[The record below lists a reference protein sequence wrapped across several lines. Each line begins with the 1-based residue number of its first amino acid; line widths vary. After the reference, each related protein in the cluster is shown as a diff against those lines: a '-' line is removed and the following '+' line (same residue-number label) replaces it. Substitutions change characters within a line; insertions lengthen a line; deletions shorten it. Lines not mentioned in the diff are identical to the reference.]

1 MRRAMIAIVATLA
14 GSALQTA
21 VAAEGKSGGLP
32 QLNANDFAPQLFW
45 LVITFRFST
54 SSWRGLHCR
63 ASARCSRSGAIASSA
78 IVRSRAPQRRDRE
91 GPRGL

>member
-21 VAAEGKSGGLP
+21 VAAEGQSGGLP

-45 LVITFRFST
+45 LAITFTLLYFVMARDCIAAHR
-54 SSWRGLHCR
+54 RG
-63 ASARCSRSGAIASSA
+63 ARGAA
-78 IVRSRAPQRRDRE
+78 
-91 GPRGL
+91 